1 MRRFFRSPRLILTVA
16 TIGLAQLLAFAS
28 LMMPRLWGEDLLN
41 TRIDA
46 PFDWRMDLAPLV
58 FGSGYLVAWVLAL
71 LAVAAVAAFLRFTH
85 VGIAVRAAADRADW
99 ASLLGIPVGRLHTVV
114 WMVATVCRSSPCSC
128 RRGSS
133 ASRWAHRSGSRSC

>member
-71 LAVAAVAAFLRFTH
+71 LAVAAVAAFLRH
-85 VGIAVRAAADRADW
+85 PRRHRRAGGRRPGGPRRCS
-99 ASLLGIPVGRLHTVV
+99 ASLSGASTRWCGWWPPC
-114 WMVATVCRSSPCSC
+114 CRSSPCSC